1 MLIQI
6 YLLFSEKA
14 RDIVNFSNKRTT
26 VLIDEL
32 LAFTKS
38 HLTAQ
43 QQRERSADI
52 VRLIFYMCRKI
63 LLFYQD
69 LSLELAYLLFSIPN
83 YSYTNLRISL
93 YICWHIFY
101 GLRMFY
107 SQISVYSYTFFSNS
121 FYSII
126 KKWAKFC
133 NACFHR
139 SCWLLN
145 IYTKFSW
152 YLYLYKAKPDNMNN

>member
-1 MLIQI
+1 MLIQV
-6 YLLFSEKA
+6 LFFLSQKA
-14 RDIVNFSNKRTT
+14 RNIVNFSNKKTN

-38 HLTAQ
+38 HLSAQ

-83 YSYTNLRISL
+83 YSYTNLKMSL
-93 YICWHIFY
+93 YT
-101 GLRMFY
+101 
-107 SQISVYSYTFFSNS
+107 VYLLTYLLWVTNVLFSNS
-121 FYSII
+121 CIF
-126 KKWAKFC
+126 
-133 NACFHR
+133 
-139 SCWLLN
+139 
-145 IYTKFSW
+145 
-152 YLYLYKAKPDNMNN
+152 LYIFQ

>member
-14 RDIVNFSNKRTT
+14 RNIVNFSNKRTT

-38 HLTAQ
+38 HLSAQ

-83 YSYTNLRISL
+83 YSYTNLTISL
-93 YICWHIFY
+93 YICWHICY

-107 SQISVYSYTFFSNS
+107 FQISVYSYTFFSNS

-133 NACFHR
+133 NVCFHR